1 MSQGT
6 DEEDKNLSS
15 YDPVYNIS
23 ENGQGWIKLNGPC
36 CGSGEHAC
44 MNLNRKCG
52 LPTRRLSRE
61 GQGLLALS
69 RAGCDQEILVNNVSS
84 DISS

>member
-15 YDPVYNIS
+15 CDPVYNIS

-44 MNLNRKCG
+44 MNLNRNCG
-52 LPTRRLSRE
+52 QSYAKIE
-61 GQGLLALS
+61 QGQGVLILS
-69 RAGCDQEILVNNVSS
+69 RAGCDQKY
-84 DISS
+84 